1 MPDLADNIKTVQ
13 EDFFLRTEESVIPER
28 ITQVRELRGLTK
40 SALGEDLS
48 LTPAAITHWEN
59 GSKRPEMHNLVRMAK
74 LCGVPVTFFHRS
86 LPAAIRIPLLTFRSN
101 AAARLRRLNLQ
112 ASRLAELVGEAVVW
126 VCRQVA
132 LPESNL
138 PNLEH
143 FADDRFDA
151 EDAATACRKELG
163 LGDKPIHRLAE
174 LLESKGVLVLPA
186 RIGGTGFDA
195 FSCVVNARPFIFLG
209 MHKNSPSRTRF
220 DAAHELAHLV
230 LHQHFST
237 VDLLQRSTLKMVESQ
252 ANAFAGAFLMPK
264 ETFMQ
269 DLGEVSLPA
278 LARLK
283 PKWGTSISAMV
294 RRAYDIGRIDEDRYQ
309 ILNAEIS
316 SKGWKGKRP
325 EPYEDQIPP
334 TVGCLA
340 AKCLKLVHEQLPAQA
355 AAMVTDLPLPAEIL
369 CDLFSVSEDQLFG
382 QIPEPKIIQMRPAKA
397 N

>member
-1 MPDLADNIKTVQ
+1 MPDLADNIRPVQ
-13 EDFFLRTEESVIPER
+13 EDFFLRTEENVIPER
-28 ITQVRELRGLTK
+28 ITQARELRGLTK
-40 SALGEDLS
+40 SALGDNLG

-59 GSKRPEMHNLVRMAK
+59 GSKRPEMPNLVRMAK

-112 ASRLAELVGEAVVW
+112 ASRLAELVGEAIMW
-126 VCRQVA
+126 VCRGVA
-132 LPESNL
+132 LPECNL

-143 FADDRFDA
+143 FANERFDA
-151 EDAATACRKELG
+151 EAAAAACRQELG
-163 LGDKPIHRLAE
+163 LGNKPIHRLAE
-174 LLESKGVLVLPA
+174 LLESKGVLVVPA
-186 RIGGTGFDA
+186 RIGGIGFDA

-209 MHKNSPSRTRF
+209 THKNAPSRTRF

-237 VDLLQRSTLKMVESQ
+237 VDLMQRSTLKMVENQ

-264 ETFMQ
+264 ETFLQ

-294 RRAYDIGRIDEDRYQ
+294 HRAFDIGRIDEGRYQ
-309 ILNAEIS
+309 VLNAEIS
-316 SKGWKGKRP
+316 SKGWKGKRQ
-325 EPYEDQIPP
+325 EPYEDQIPL
-334 TVGCLA
+334 TVGRVA
-340 AKCLKLVHEQLPAQA
+340 AKCLRLVHDQLPAQT
-355 AAMVTDLPLPAEIL
+355 AAMFSDLPLPTEIL
-369 CDLFSVSEDQLFG
+369 CDLFSVSEEELYG
-382 QIPEPKIIQMRPAKA
+382 KITEPKIIRMPLP
-397 N
+397 